1 MANEEHIEILR
12 KGVKAW
18 NEWRE
23 RRRDIKP
30 DLSGVNFRCAELQN
44 GIFSQ
49 TCLHRANFSQLI
61 LTEINLTKANLIKA
75 KFEKS
80 DLSEADFSNA
90 NLHKADFSNA
100 NFSEAGLTR
109 TIKASS
115 IMMFSVGV
123 STEIDNIKENSRE
136 LDFSFAE
143 LSGVDFRSANL
154 TDADFSST
162 KLTRVKFSDA
172 DFTEAIFNE
181 SILYGVIFEDANL
194 SEANFNGANLSRAG
208 FNGATLTS
216 AVLRKVNLRNTNLSR
231 INLEKADL
239 TEADLSQANFSGA
252 NLSQAILQG
261 ANLRRAN
268 LSPASFSE
276 SYPTD
281 IERTEY
287 NFVFAFLEGSSIDSP
302 VAYFRKTNLSG
313 SNLSGANLEEANL
326 NQANLDRAD
335 LSQANLSRISALYTN
350 FSQAIFTGVCIRD
363 WHINR
368 LTKLDGVICDYV
380 YLMQGQQELRPYSRN
395 FKPGEFSKLYE
406 TALETVDIVFLD
418 GIDWKAFLVSFLELK
433 AETGSDEIS
442 IQSFENRNGA
452 FIARINVPPDVDKA
466 YVERFIEEKYQ
477 LALKAKD
484 EEIGFLREEIA
495 YKRRENT
502 NLIGIIGTMAEK
514 ENYKNYFHQPQIGNF
529 IDTAQSGSRQQS
541 INNQH
546 NYASEQKQTLAEA
559 AAEIQKL
566 LQQLEQAN
574 PSASESDKLA
584 YVNDETTSSFKR
596 RVVGALQATGEAA
609 IDEFVLENKYLKVVK
624 AAIKGW
630 MKPE

>member
-30 DLSGVNFRCAELQN
+30 DLS
-44 GIFSQ
+44 
-49 TCLHRANFSQLI
+49 
-61 LTEINLTKANLIKA
+61 
-75 KFEKS
+75 
-80 DLSEADFSNA
+80 
-90 NLHKADFSNA
+90 
-100 NFSEAGLTR
+100 
-109 TIKASS
+109 
-115 IMMFSVGV
+115 
-123 STEIDNIKENSRE
+123 
-136 LDFSFAE
+136 
-143 LSGVDFRSANL
+143 
-154 TDADFSST
+154 
-162 KLTRVKFSDA
+162 
-172 DFTEAIFNE
+172 
-181 SILYGVIFEDANL
+181 
-194 SEANFNGANLSRAG
+194 
-208 FNGATLTS
+208 
-216 AVLRKVNLRNTNLSR
+216 
-231 INLEKADL
+231 
-239 TEADLSQANFSGA
+239 EADLSQANFCGANLSQANFCGA

-268 LSPASFSE
+268 LSPASLSE

-281 IERTEY
+281 IEITEY

-313 SNLSGANLEEANL
+313 AKLTGANLQEANL

-335 LSQANLSRISALYTN
+335 LSQADLSRISALYTN
-350 FSQAIFTGVCIRD
+350 FSQAIFTGVCIQD

-380 YLMQGQQELRPYSRN
+380 YLMQDQQELRPYSRN

-452 FIARINVPPDVDKA
+452 FIARINVPPDFEKA
-466 YVERFIEEKYQ
+466 YVEKFIEEKYQ

-484 EEIGFLREEIA
+484 EEIWFLREEIA

-559 AAEIQKL
+559 AAEIQQL
-566 LQQLEQAN
+566 LKQLETQGYSPEAAQQQIASDLAKRVQSNPEAKSRLAQWGQYLGDAAAN
-574 PSASESDKLA
+574 GLI
-584 YVNDETTSSFKR
+584 
-596 RVVGALQATGEAA
+596 GEAA
-609 IDEFVLENKYLKVVK
+609 VTVLKLV
-624 AAIKGW
+624 AQLAGI
-630 MKPE
+630 PIP

>member
-30 DLSGVNFRCAELQN
+30 DLS
-44 GIFSQ
+44 
-49 TCLHRANFSQLI
+49 
-61 LTEINLTKANLIKA
+61 
-75 KFEKS
+75 
-80 DLSEADFSNA
+80 
-90 NLHKADFSNA
+90 
-100 NFSEAGLTR
+100 
-109 TIKASS
+109 
-115 IMMFSVGV
+115 
-123 STEIDNIKENSRE
+123 
-136 LDFSFAE
+136 
-143 LSGVDFRSANL
+143 
-154 TDADFSST
+154 
-162 KLTRVKFSDA
+162 
-172 DFTEAIFNE
+172 
-181 SILYGVIFEDANL
+181 
-194 SEANFNGANLSRAG
+194 
-208 FNGATLTS
+208 
-216 AVLRKVNLRNTNLSR
+216 
-231 INLEKADL
+231 
-239 TEADLSQANFSGA
+239 EADLSQANFCGANLSQANFCGA

-268 LSPASFSE
+268 LSPASLSE

-281 IERTEY
+281 IEITEY

-313 SNLSGANLEEANL
+313 AKLTGANLQEANL

-335 LSQANLSRISALYTN
+335 LSQADLSRISALYTN
-350 FSQAIFTGVCIRD
+350 FSQAIFTGVCIQD

-452 FIARINVPPDVDKA
+452 FIARINVPPDFEKA

-484 EEIGFLREEIA
+484 EEISFLREEIA

-502 NLIGIIGTMAEK
+502 SLIGIIGTMAEK
-514 ENYKNYFHQPQIGNF
+514 ENYKTENTFNISGSLGSAANQGHIASSGNQNNIGNAAGE
-529 IDTAQSGSRQQS
+529 AQAELKS
-541 INNQH
+541 IQHIH
-546 NYASEQKQTLAEA
+546 NYTPEQKQTLAEA
-559 AAEIQKL
+559 AAEIQQL
-566 LQQLEQAN
+566 LKQLETQGYSPEAAQQQIAN
-574 PSASESDKLA
+574 DLA
-584 YVNDETTSSFKR
+584 KR
-596 RVVGALQATGEAA
+596 VQSNPEAKSRLAQWGQYLGDAAANGLIGEAA
-609 IDEFVLENKYLKVVK
+609 VTVLKLV
-624 AAIKGW
+624 AQLAGI
-630 MKPE
+630 PIP